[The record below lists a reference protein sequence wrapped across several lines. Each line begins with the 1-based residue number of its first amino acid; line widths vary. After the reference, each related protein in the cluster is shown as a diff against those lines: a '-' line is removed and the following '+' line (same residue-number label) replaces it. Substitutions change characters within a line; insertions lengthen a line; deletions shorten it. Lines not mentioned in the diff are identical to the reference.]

1 MALRVSATP
10 CFVPWGLSEADSAE
24 SCFSGQPSNSHLGCI
39 VVVMGSWGQS
49 LQEVLFRKQAEL
61 RRSRFGPLEPFHTT
75 PLQLFLQ
82 TSGAERQDH
91 TPKQGKVH
99 PTHSLAEGN
108 RLFPRLPWGKDSGC
122 ACEVARDFPSWPRRR
137 KWSNF
142 FHKTRGCLSLVI
154 SEATVGMTAVLVI
167 KTMPRPH

>member
-1 MALRVSATP
+1 MGPSLALACTGWPFSPGQQKPSNFKQCLAELEQVASQWLPLPSDHHMALRVSATP
-10 CFVPWGLSEADSAE
+10 CLVPWGLSEADSAE

-82 TSGAERQDH
+82 TSGQRGRT
-91 TPKQGKVH
+91 TPQSRAKFIPPIVWQKETGSSQGF
-99 PTHSLAEGN
+99 LGEGL
-108 RLFPRLPWGKDSGC
+108 RLC
-122 ACEVARDFPSWPRRR
+122 V
-137 KWSNF
+137 
-142 FHKTRGCLSLVI
+142 
-154 SEATVGMTAVLVI
+154 
-167 KTMPRPH
+167 